1 MNFILMTVD
10 VGSNEY
16 EDMIESAKDKRAW
29 FTLIAYVF
37 SVAFIIVIAI
47 VFMNFLLG
55 VSINDIQVH
64 TKNWVHK
71 FNILSNSIL
80 SNPNP
85 FIKRVLPQELKRNA
99 KIMALSNRVQGLFII
114 DLLFLSRYNL
124 IPEPENK
131 LW

>member
-64 TKNWVHK
+64 TKN
-71 FNILSNSIL
+71 
-80 SNPNP
+80 
-85 FIKRVLPQELKRNA
+85 
-99 KIMALSNRVQGLFII
+99 
-114 DLLFLSRYNL
+114 
-124 IPEPENK
+124 
-131 LW
+131 